1 MIEINLLPGSGKKSR
16 GKSSGIALGGVFSGI
31 IAQVKDP
38 YLMGT
43 AALVILSAV
52 ATVGLWGLQQST
64 SSRLDR
70 ELQTAVQDSIRF
82 GLMIKERRKVIAQ
95 RDEVLGQLSM
105 IKSID
110 DNRFIWP
117 HIMDEVSRALPPY
130 TWLTS
135 MAQTSAVPAPPGSE
149 PVAPPPGVAP
159 GAPPPGPAGSA
170 AAAAKAA
177 ADSAAAARL
186 TFRLIGQTVDI
197 QALTR
202 FMKDLE
208 ASPFIKDIQLIKSV
222 TIIVEQREVTEFQLD
237 AAWEV
242 PDPSVIRTVPV
253 SLAVR

>member
-1 MIEINLLPGSGKKSR
+1 
-16 GKSSGIALGGVFSGI
+16 
-31 IAQVKDP
+31 
-38 YLMGT
+38 MG
-43 AALVILSAV
+43 AAAVVILAAV

-82 GLMIKERRKVIAQ
+82 GLMIKERRKVLAQ

-105 IKSID
+105 IKTID
-110 DNRFIWP
+110 DNRFTWP

-135 MAQTSAVPAPPGSE
+135 MAQTSPVPAPPGSE
-149 PVAPPPGVAP
+149 TPAPTTGAAP
-159 GAPPPGPAGSA
+159 RPAPN

-177 ADSAAAARL
+177 ADSLAAAAGTL

-208 ASPFIKDIQLIKSV
+208 ASPFIENIQLIKSV
-222 TIIVEQREVTEFQLD
+222 TIIVDNREVTEFQLD
-237 AAWEV
+237 AAWET
-242 PDPSVIRTVPV
+242 PDPSVIRTVPI

>member
-1 MIEINLLPGSGKKSR
+1 MIEINLLPGSGKKARSR
-16 GKSSGIALGGVFSGI
+16 SAGFALGGVLSGI

-38 YLMGT
+38 YLMG
-43 AALVILSAV
+43 AAAVVILAAV

-82 GLMIKERRKVIAQ
+82 GLMIKERRKVLAQ
-95 RDEVLGQLSM
+95 RDEVLNQLTM
-105 IKSID
+105 IKTID
-110 DNRFIWP
+110 DNRFTWP

-149 PVAPPPGVAP
+149 APPPTTGAAPRPATPATP
-159 GAPPPGPAGSA
+159 GAKPMT
-170 AAAAKAA
+170 A
-177 ADSAAAARL
+177 ADSAAASKL

-208 ASPFIKDIQLIKSV
+208 ASPFIENIQLIKSV
-222 TIIVEQREVTEFQLD
+222 TIIVDSREVTEFQLD
-237 AAWEV
+237 AAWET

>member
-1 MIEINLLPGSGKKSR
+1 MIEINLLPGSGKKAR

-38 YLMGT
+38 YLMGA

-82 GLMIKERRKVIAQ
+82 GLMIKERRKVLAQ

-105 IKSID
+105 IKTID
-110 DNRFIWP
+110 DNRFTWP

-149 PVAPPPGVAP
+149 PPAPAAVPGKPA
-159 GAPPPGPAGSA
+159 APAGVTA
-170 AAAAKAA
+170 QAA
-177 ADSAAAARL
+177 ADTAPTRL

-208 ASPFIKDIQLIKSV
+208 ASPFIEDIQLIKSV

-237 AAWEV
+237 AAWET

>member
-1 MIEINLLPGSGKKSR
+1 MIEINLLPGSGKKAR
-16 GKSSGIALGGVFSGI
+16 GKSSGIAIGGALSGI
-31 IAQVKDP
+31 VAQVKDP
-38 YLMGT
+38 YLMG
-43 AALVILSAV
+43 AAAVVILAAV

-95 RDEVLGQLSM
+95 RDEVLAQLSM
-105 IKSID
+105 IKQID
-110 DNRFIWP
+110 DNRFVWP
-117 HIMDEVSRALPPY
+117 HIMDEVSRSLPPY

-135 MAQTSAVPAPPGSE
+135 MSQTSPVPAPPGSE
-149 PVAPPPGVAP
+149 PPAPT
-159 GAPPPGPAGSA
+159 AGTP
-170 AAAAKAA
+170 AAAKPADAAMRRA

-186 TFRLIGQTVDI
+186 TFRMIGQTVDL

-208 ASPFIKDIQLIKSV
+208 ASPFVEDIQLVKSV
-222 TIIVEQREVTEFQLD
+222 TVIVDNREVTEFQLD
-237 AAWEV
+237 AAWEK

>member
-1 MIEINLLPGSGKKSR
+1 MIEINLLPGSGKKAR
-16 GKSSGIALGGVFSGI
+16 GKSSGIALGGVLSGI

-38 YLMGT
+38 YLMGA

-82 GLMIKERRKVIAQ
+82 GLMIKERRKVLAQ

-105 IKSID
+105 IKTID
-110 DNRFIWP
+110 DNRFTWP

-149 PVAPPPGVAP
+149 PAVPAAVPGRPA
-159 GAPPPGPAGSA
+159 APAGVSPQA
-170 AAAAKAA
+170 AVDTAPQ
-177 ADSAAAARL
+177 RL

-208 ASPFIKDIQLIKSV
+208 ASPFIEDIQLIKSV

-237 AAWEV
+237 AAWET

>member
-1 MIEINLLPGSGKKSR
+1 MIEINLLPGSGKKAR
-16 GKSSGIALGGVFSGI
+16 GRSSGIALGGALSGI

-38 YLMGT
+38 YLMG
-43 AALVILSAV
+43 AAAIVILAAV

-82 GLMIKERRKVIAQ
+82 GLMIKERRKVLAQ

-105 IKSID
+105 IKTID
-110 DNRFIWP
+110 DNRFTWP

-149 PVAPPPGVAP
+149 APAPTTGARPAAPTPPGAKPPP
-159 GAPPPGPAGSA
+159 
-170 AAAAKAA
+170 A
-177 ADSAAAARL
+177 ADSAAMGRL

-208 ASPFIKDIQLIKSV
+208 ASPFIENIQLVKSV
-222 TIIVEQREVTEFQLD
+222 TVIVENREVTEFQLD
-237 AAWEV
+237 AAWET

-253 SLAVR
+253 ALAVR

>member
-1 MIEINLLPGSGKKSR
+1 
-16 GKSSGIALGGVFSGI
+16 
-31 IAQVKDP
+31 
-38 YLMGT
+38 MG
-43 AALVILSAV
+43 AAAVVILAAV

-82 GLMIKERRKVIAQ
+82 GLMIKERRKVLAQ

-105 IKSID
+105 IKTID
-110 DNRFIWP
+110 DNRFTWP

-135 MAQTSAVPAPPGSE
+135 MAQTSPVPPPPGSE
-149 PVAPPPGVAP
+149 TPAPTTGQAPRPAAPAAP
-159 GAPPPGPAGSA
+159 GAKPAAPPDTVTP
-170 AAAAKAA
+170 K
-177 ADSAAAARL
+177 L

-208 ASPFIKDIQLIKSV
+208 ASPFIENIQLVKSV
-222 TIIVEQREVTEFQLD
+222 TIIVDQREVTEFQLD
-237 AAWEV
+237 AAWET

>member
-16 GKSSGIALGGVFSGI
+16 GKSSSFAFGGVLSGI
-31 IAQVKDP
+31 VAQVKDP
-38 YLMGT
+38 YLMG
-43 AALVILSAV
+43 AAAVVILAAV

-82 GLMIKERRKVIAQ
+82 GLMIKERRKVLAQ

-105 IKSID
+105 IKTID
-110 DNRFIWP
+110 DNRFTWP

-135 MAQTSAVPAPPGSE
+135 MSQTSAVPAPPGSE
-149 PVAPPPGVAP
+149 LLAPVTGARPAPP
-159 GAPPPGPAGSA
+159 GAPKGVTPQV
-170 AAAAKAA
+170 
-177 ADSAAAARL
+177 DSAALGRL

-208 ASPFIKDIQLIKSV
+208 ASPFIEDIQLIKSV

-237 AAWEV
+237 ASWET

>member
-16 GKSSGIALGGVFSGI
+16 GKSAGFAFGGVLSGI

-82 GLMIKERRKVIAQ
+82 GLMIKERRKVLAQ

-105 IKSID
+105 IKTID
-110 DNRFIWP
+110 DNRFTWP

-135 MAQTSAVPAPPGSE
+135 MAQTSPVPAPPGSE
-149 PVAPPPGVAP
+149 TPAPTTGQAPRPGTPAAP
-159 GAPPPGPAGSA
+159 GAQAMT
-170 AAAAKAA
+170 A
-177 ADSAAAARL
+177 ADSAAANKL

-208 ASPFIKDIQLIKSV
+208 ASPFIENIQLIKSV
-222 TIIVEQREVTEFQLD
+222 TIIVDNREVTEFQLD
-237 AAWEV
+237 AAWET

-253 SLAVR
+253 ALAVR

>member
-1 MIEINLLPGSGKKSR
+1 MIEINLLPGSGKKARSR
-16 GKSSGIALGGVFSGI
+16 SSGLALGGVFSGI

-38 YLMGT
+38 YLMG
-43 AALVILSAV
+43 AAAVVILAAV

-82 GLMIKERRKVIAQ
+82 GLMIKERRKVLAQ

-105 IKSID
+105 IKTID
-110 DNRFIWP
+110 DNRFTWP

-149 PVAPPPGVAP
+149 TPAPTTGAAPRP
-159 GAPPPGPAGSA
+159 GAPAPPG
-170 AAAAKAA
+170 AKAMTA
-177 ADSAAAARL
+177 ADSAAANRL

-208 ASPFIKDIQLIKSV
+208 ASPFIENIQLIKSV
-222 TIIVEQREVTEFQLD
+222 TIIVDNREVTEFQLD
-237 AAWEV
+237 AAWET

-253 SLAVR
+253 ALAVR

>member
-16 GKSSGIALGGVFSGI
+16 GKSPGFAFGGVLSGI

-38 YLMGT
+38 YLMGS
-43 AALVILSAV
+43 AAVVILAAV

-70 ELQTAVQDSIRF
+70 DLQTAVQDSIRF
-82 GLMIKERRKVIAQ
+82 GLMIKERRKVLAQ

-105 IKSID
+105 IKEID
-110 DNRFIWP
+110 DNRFTWP

-135 MAQTSAVPAPPGSE
+135 MSQTSAVPAPPGSE
-149 PVAPPPGVAP
+149 PPIPTAAQGQRAQ
-159 GAPPPGPAGSA
+159 GAQT
-170 AAAAKAA
+170 AAKAA

-208 ASPFIKDIQLIKSV
+208 ASPFIEDIQLVKSV
-222 TIIVEQREVTEFQLD
+222 TIIVDQREVTEFQLD
-237 AAWEV
+237 AAWET

>member
-1 MIEINLLPGSGKKSR
+1 MIEINLLPGSGKKAR
-16 GKSSGIALGGVFSGI
+16 GKSSGIALGGVLSGI

-38 YLMGT
+38 YLMGS
-43 AALVILSAV
+43 AAVVILAAV

-82 GLMIKERRKVIAQ
+82 GLMIKERRKVLAQ

-105 IKSID
+105 IKEID
-110 DNRFIWP
+110 DNRFTWP

-149 PVAPPPGVAP
+149 PLLPVGTP
-159 GAPPPGPAGSA
+159 GAPPRPAGA
-170 AAAAKAA
+170 PAKTPEQLA

-208 ASPFIKDIQLIKSV
+208 ASPFIEDIQLIKSV
-222 TIIVEQREVTEFQLD
+222 TVIVDQREVTEF
-237 AAWEV
+237 
-242 PDPSVIRTVPV
+242 
-253 SLAVR
+253 

>member
-1 MIEINLLPGSGKKSR
+1 MIEINLLPGSGKKAR
-16 GKSSGIALGGVFSGI
+16 GKSSGIALGGALSGI

-43 AALVILSAV
+43 AALVILAAV

-70 ELQTAVQDSIRF
+70 ELQMAVQDSIRF

-105 IKSID
+105 IKTID
-110 DNRFIWP
+110 DNRFTWP

-149 PVAPPPGVAP
+149 PPTPAAVPGRPA
-159 GAPPPGPAGSA
+159 APAGVTAQA
-170 AAAAKAA
+170 APDTTAQ
-177 ADSAAAARL
+177 RL

-208 ASPFIKDIQLIKSV
+208 ASPFIEDIQLIKSV

-237 AAWEV
+237 AAWET

>member
-1 MIEINLLPGSGKKSR
+1 MIEINLLPGSGKKAR
-16 GKSSGIALGGVFSGI
+16 GKSSGIALGGALSGI

-38 YLMGT
+38 YLMG
-43 AALVILSAV
+43 AAAVVILAAV

-82 GLMIKERRKVIAQ
+82 GLMIKERRKVLAQ

-105 IKSID
+105 IKTID
-110 DNRFIWP
+110 DNRFTWP

-149 PVAPPPGVAP
+149 PPTPAAVPGKPA
-159 GAPPPGPAGSA
+159 APAGVTA
-170 AAAAKAA
+170 QAP
-177 ADSAAAARL
+177 ADSASQRL

-208 ASPFIKDIQLIKSV
+208 ASPFIENIQLIKSV
-222 TIIVEQREVTEFQLD
+222 TVIVEQREVTEFQLD
-237 AAWEV
+237 AAWET
-242 PDPSVIRTVPV
+242 PDPAVIRTVPV
-253 SLAVR
+253 ALAVR

>member
-1 MIEINLLPGSGKKSR
+1 MIEINLLPGSGKKAR
-16 GKSSGIALGGVFSGI
+16 GKSSGIALGGVLSGV

-38 YLMGT
+38 YLMG
-43 AALVILSAV
+43 AAAIVILAAV

-82 GLMIKERRKVIAQ
+82 GLMIKERRKVLAQ

-105 IKSID
+105 IKAID
-110 DNRFIWP
+110 DNRFTWP

-135 MAQTSAVPAPPGSE
+135 MSQTSAVPAPPGSE
-149 PVAPPPGVAP
+149 PPAPAATP
-159 GAPPPGPAGSA
+159 GAAQRPPVSA
-170 AAAAKAA
+170 EQAA
-177 ADSAAAARL
+177 ADSAEAAKLR
-186 TFRLIGQTVDI
+186 FRLIGQTVDI

-208 ASPFIKDIQLIKSV
+208 ASPFIEDIQLVKSV

-237 AAWEV
+237 AAWET

-253 SLAVR
+253 ALAVR

>member
-1 MIEINLLPGSGKKSR
+1 MIEINLLPGSGKKAR
-16 GKSSGIALGGVFSGI
+16 GKSSGIALGGVLSGI

-38 YLMGT
+38 YLMGS
-43 AALVILSAV
+43 AAVVILAAV

-82 GLMIKERRKVIAQ
+82 GLMIKERRKVLAQ

-105 IKSID
+105 IKTID
-110 DNRFIWP
+110 DNRFTWP

-149 PVAPPPGVAP
+149 PPAPVTGAAPKPATPGVTAQ
-159 GAPPPGPAGSA
+159 
-170 AAAAKAA
+170 AA
-177 ADSAAAARL
+177 ADTAPQRL

-208 ASPFIKDIQLIKSV
+208 ASPFIEDIQLIKSV

-237 AAWEV
+237 AAWET

>member
-1 MIEINLLPGSGKKSR
+1 MIEINLLPGSGKKARSR
-16 GKSSGIALGGVFSGI
+16 SAGFAFGGVLSGI

-38 YLMGT
+38 YLMG
-43 AALVILSAV
+43 AAAVVILAAV

-82 GLMIKERRKVIAQ
+82 GLMIKERRKVLAQ

-105 IKSID
+105 IKTID
-110 DNRFIWP
+110 DNRFTWP

-135 MAQTSAVPAPPGSE
+135 MAQTSAIPAPPGSE
-149 PVAPPPGVAP
+149 PPAPPAGAAPAPATPGVSP
-159 GAPPPGPAGSA
+159 Q
-170 AAAAKAA
+170 AA
-177 ADSAAAARL
+177 ADTAPQRL

-208 ASPFIKDIQLIKSV
+208 ASPFIEDIQLIKSV

-237 AAWEV
+237 AAWET
-242 PDPSVIRTVPV
+242 PDPSVIRTVPIAM
-253 SLAVR
+253 AVR

>member
-1 MIEINLLPGSGKKSR
+1 MIEINLLPGSGKKAR
-16 GKSSGIALGGVFSGI
+16 GKSSGIALGGALSGI

-38 YLMGT
+38 YLMG
-43 AALVILSAV
+43 AAAVVILAAV

-82 GLMIKERRKVIAQ
+82 GLMITERRKVLAQ

-105 IKSID
+105 IKTID
-110 DNRFIWP
+110 DNRFTWP

-135 MAQTSAVPAPPGSE
+135 MAQTSAIPAPPGSE
-149 PVAPPPGVAP
+149 PPAPPAGAAPAPATPGVSP
-159 GAPPPGPAGSA
+159 Q
-170 AAAAKAA
+170 AA
-177 ADSAAAARL
+177 ADTAPQRL

-208 ASPFIKDIQLIKSV
+208 ASPFIEDIQLIKSV

-237 AAWEV
+237 AAWET
-242 PDPSVIRTVPV
+242 PDPSVIRAVPIAM
-253 SLAVR
+253 AVR

>member
-1 MIEINLLPGSGKKSR
+1 MIEINLLPGSGKKAR
-16 GKSSGIALGGVFSGI
+16 GKSSGIALGGALSGI

-38 YLMGT
+38 YLMG
-43 AALVILSAV
+43 AAAVVILAAV

-82 GLMIKERRKVIAQ
+82 GLMITERRKVLAQ

-105 IKSID
+105 IKTID
-110 DNRFIWP
+110 DNRFTWP

-135 MAQTSAVPAPPGSE
+135 MAQTSAIPAPPGSE
-149 PVAPPPGVAP
+149 PPAPPAGAAPAPATPGVSP
-159 GAPPPGPAGSA
+159 Q
-170 AAAAKAA
+170 AA
-177 ADSAAAARL
+177 ADTAPQRL

-208 ASPFIKDIQLIKSV
+208 ASPFIEDIQLIKSV

-237 AAWEV
+237 AAWET
-242 PDPSVIRTVPV
+242 PDPSVIRTVPIAM
-253 SLAVR
+253 AVR

>member
-1 MIEINLLPGSGKKSR
+1 MIEINLLPGSGKKAR
-16 GKSSGIALGGVFSGI
+16 GKSSGIALGGVLSGI

-38 YLMGT
+38 YLMGA
-43 AALVILSAV
+43 AALVIVSAV

-82 GLMIKERRKVIAQ
+82 GLMIKERRKVLAQ

-105 IKSID
+105 IKTID
-110 DNRFIWP
+110 DNRFTWP

-149 PVAPPPGVAP
+149 PPAPAAVPGKPA
-159 GAPPPGPAGSA
+159 APAGVTA
-170 AAAAKAA
+170 QAPV
-177 ADSAAAARL
+177 DSAPQRL

-208 ASPFIKDIQLIKSV
+208 ASPFIEDIQLIKSV

-237 AAWEV
+237 AAWET

>member
-1 MIEINLLPGSGKKSR
+1 MIEINLLPGSGKKAR

-38 YLMGT
+38 YLMGS
-43 AALVILSAV
+43 AAVVILAAV

-82 GLMIKERRKVIAQ
+82 GLMIKERRKVLAQ

-105 IKSID
+105 IKTID
-110 DNRFIWP
+110 DNRFTWP

-149 PVAPPPGVAP
+149 PPAPASTVAPKPATQGVTAQADTAP
-159 GAPPPGPAGSA
+159 Q
-170 AAAAKAA
+170 
-177 ADSAAAARL
+177 RL

-208 ASPFIKDIQLIKSV
+208 ASPFIEDIQLIKSV

-237 AAWEV
+237 AAWET
-242 PDPSVIRTVPV
+242 PDPSVLRTVPV

>member
-1 MIEINLLPGSGKKSR
+1 MIEINLLPGSGKKAR
-16 GKSSGIALGGVFSGI
+16 GKSSGIALGGALSGI

-38 YLMGT
+38 YLMG
-43 AALVILSAV
+43 AAAVVILAAV

-82 GLMIKERRKVIAQ
+82 GLMITERRKVLAQ

-105 IKSID
+105 IKTID
-110 DNRFIWP
+110 DNRFTWP

-135 MAQTSAVPAPPGSE
+135 MAQTSAIPAPPGSE
-149 PVAPPPGVAP
+149 PPAPPAGAAPAPATPGVSP
-159 GAPPPGPAGSA
+159 Q
-170 AAAAKAA
+170 AA
-177 ADSAAAARL
+177 ADTAPQRL

-208 ASPFIKDIQLIKSV
+208 ASPFIENIQLIKSV
-222 TIIVEQREVTEFQLD
+222 TIIVDNREVTEFQLD
-237 AAWEV
+237 AAWET
-242 PDPSVIRTVPV
+242 PDPAVIRTVPV

>member
-1 MIEINLLPGSGKKSR
+1 MIEINLLPGSGKKAR
-16 GKSSGIALGGVFSGI
+16 GRSSGIALGGVLSGI

-38 YLMGT
+38 YLMGA

-82 GLMIKERRKVIAQ
+82 GLMIRERRKVLAQ

-105 IKSID
+105 IKTID
-110 DNRFIWP
+110 DNRFTWP

-135 MAQTSAVPAPPGSE
+135 MSQTSAVPAPPGSE
-149 PVAPPPGVAP
+149 PPAPASAP
-159 GAPPPGPAGSA
+159 GRPAAPAGVSPQA
-170 AAAAKAA
+170 AP
-177 ADSAAAARL
+177 DTTPQRL

-208 ASPFIKDIQLIKSV
+208 ASPFIEDIQLVKSV

-237 AAWEV
+237 AAWET

>member
-16 GKSSGIALGGVFSGI
+16 GRSSGFAFGGVLSGI
-31 IAQVKDP
+31 VAQVKDP
-38 YLMGT
+38 YLMG
-43 AALVILSAV
+43 AAAIVILAAV

-82 GLMIKERRKVIAQ
+82 GLMIKERRKVLAQ

-105 IKSID
+105 IKTID
-110 DNRFIWP
+110 DNRFTWP

-149 PVAPPPGVAP
+149 PPAPPAGAQPGVTAQT
-159 GAPPPGPAGSA
+159 AV
-170 AAAAKAA
+170 
-177 ADSAAAARL
+177 DSAAMQRL

-208 ASPFIKDIQLIKSV
+208 ASPFIENIQLIKSV
-222 TIIVEQREVTEFQLD
+222 TVIVDQREVTEFQLD
-237 AAWEV
+237 AMWET

-253 SLAVR
+253 ALAVR

>member
-16 GKSSGIALGGVFSGI
+16 GKSSGFAFGGVLSGI

-43 AALVILSAV
+43 AAIVILAAV

-82 GLMIKERRKVIAQ
+82 GLMIKERRKVLAQ

-105 IKSID
+105 IKTID
-110 DNRFIWP
+110 DNRFTWP

-135 MAQTSAVPAPPGSE
+135 MTQTSAVPAPPGSE
-149 PVAPPPGVAP
+149 PPAPAAGAAPRPAP
-159 GAPPPGPAGSA
+159 GSPA
-170 AAAAKAA
+170 AAAAQAA

-208 ASPFIKDIQLIKSV
+208 ASPFIEDIQLIKSV
-222 TIIVEQREVTEFQLD
+222 TVIVDQREVTEFQLD
-237 AAWEV
+237 AAWET

-253 SLAVR
+253 ALAVR

>member
-16 GKSSGIALGGVFSGI
+16 SKSSGIALGGVLSGF

-38 YLMGT
+38 YLIGS
-43 AALVILSAV
+43 AVVVIASAV
-52 ATVGLWGLQQST
+52 AIVGLWGLQQST
-64 SSRLDR
+64 SARLDR
-70 ELQTAVQDSIRF
+70 DLQTAVQDSIRF
-82 GLMIKERRKVIAQ
+82 GLMIKERRKVLAQ

-105 IKSID
+105 IKEID
-110 DNRFIWP
+110 DNRFTWP

-135 MAQTSAVPAPPGSE
+135 MAQTSPVPAPPGSE
-149 PVAPPPGVAP
+149 PVLPIGVQP
-159 GAPPPGPAGSA
+159 QRPANPQA
-170 AAAAKAA
+170 AAAQAA

-208 ASPFIKDIQLIKSV
+208 ASPFIQDIQLVKSV
-222 TIIVEQREVTEFQLD
+222 TIIVDQREVTEFQLD
-237 AAWEV
+237 AAWEI
-242 PDPSVIRTVPV
+242 PDPSMIRTVPV

>member
-1 MIEINLLPGSGKKSR
+1 MIEINLLPGSGKKAR

-38 YLMGT
+38 YLMGA

-82 GLMIKERRKVIAQ
+82 GLMIKERRKVLAQ

-105 IKSID
+105 IKTID
-110 DNRFIWP
+110 DNRFTWP

-149 PVAPPPGVAP
+149 PPAPVAGAAPRPATPGVTAQ
-159 GAPPPGPAGSA
+159 
-170 AAAAKAA
+170 AA
-177 ADSAAAARL
+177 ADTVPTRL

-208 ASPFIKDIQLIKSV
+208 ASPFIEDIQLIKSV

-237 AAWEV
+237 AAWET

>member
-1 MIEINLLPGSGKKSR
+1 MIEINLLPGSGKKAR
-16 GKSSGIALGGVFSGI
+16 GRSSGIALGGVFSGI

-38 YLMGT
+38 YLMG
-43 AALVILSAV
+43 AAAIVILAAV

-82 GLMIKERRKVIAQ
+82 GLMIKERRKVLAQ

-105 IKSID
+105 IKTID
-110 DNRFIWP
+110 DNRFTWP

-135 MAQTSAVPAPPGSE
+135 MAQTSAIPAPPGSQ
-149 PVAPPPGVAP
+149 PPAPATGAAPQPATPPGVSP
-159 GAPPPGPAGSA
+159 QA
-170 AAAAKAA
+170 AV
-177 ADSAAAARL
+177 DSAPQRL

-208 ASPFIKDIQLIKSV
+208 ASPFIEDIQLVKSV

-237 AAWEV
+237 AAWET

-253 SLAVR
+253 AMAVR

>member
-16 GKSSGIALGGVFSGI
+16 GKSSGIALGGVLSGI

-105 IKSID
+105 IKTID
-110 DNRFIWP
+110 DNRFTWP

-135 MAQTSAVPAPPGSE
+135 MAQTSAVPAPPAGAVPGST
-149 PVAPPPGVAP
+149 PPP
-159 GAPPPGPAGSA
+159 PPGSA

-208 ASPFIKDIQLIKSV
+208 ASPFIQDIQLVKSV
-222 TIIVEQREVTEFQLD
+222 TVIVDQREVTEFQLD
-237 AAWEV
+237 AAWET
-242 PDPSVIRTVPV
+242 PDPAVIRTVPV
-253 SLAVR
+253 ALAVR

>member
-1 MIEINLLPGSGKKSR
+1 MIEINLLPGTGKKAR
-16 GKSSGIALGGVFSGI
+16 GKSTSFAFGGVLSGI

-38 YLMGT
+38 YLMGA

-82 GLMIKERRKVIAQ
+82 GLMIKERRKVLAQ

-105 IKSID
+105 IKTID
-110 DNRFIWP
+110 DNRFTWP

-149 PVAPPPGVAP
+149 RPAPAAVPGRPAAPPGVTAQ
-159 GAPPPGPAGSA
+159 
-170 AAAAKAA
+170 AA
-177 ADSAAAARL
+177 ADTTPTRL

-202 FMKDLE
+202 FMKLLE
-208 ASPFIKDIQLIKSV
+208 SSPFVKNV
-222 TIIVEQREVTEFQLD
+222 TIAKAELVAVDGKEVQEFLL
-237 AAWEV
+237 ECEYER
-242 PDPSVIRTVPV
+242 PEESVIATVPV
-253 SLAVR
+253 TLSSR

>member
-1 MIEINLLPGSGKKSR
+1 MIEINLLPGSGKKAR
-16 GKSSGIALGGVFSGI
+16 GRSAGFAFGGVFSGI

-38 YLMGT
+38 YLMG
-43 AALVILSAV
+43 AAAIVILAAV

-82 GLMIKERRKVIAQ
+82 GLMIKERRKVLAQ

-105 IKSID
+105 IKTID
-110 DNRFIWP
+110 DNRFTWP

-149 PVAPPPGVAP
+149 TPAPTTGQAARPATPPPGTR
-159 GAPPPGPAGSA
+159 PPT
-170 AAAAKAA
+170 A
-177 ADSAAAARL
+177 ADSAAMNRL

-197 QALTR
+197 PALTR

-208 ASPFIKDIQLIKSV
+208 ASPFIENIQLIKSV
-222 TIIVEQREVTEFQLD
+222 TVIVENREVTEFQLD
-237 AAWEV
+237 AAWET

>member
-1 MIEINLLPGSGKKSR
+1 MIEINLLPGSGKKAR
-16 GKSSGIALGGVFSGI
+16 GKSSGIALGGALSGI

-43 AALVILSAV
+43 AAIVILAAV

-82 GLMIKERRKVIAQ
+82 GLMIKERRKVLAQ

-105 IKSID
+105 IKTID
-110 DNRFIWP
+110 DNRFTWP

-149 PVAPPPGVAP
+149 PPAPAAGPGRPA
-159 GAPPPGPAGSA
+159 APAGVTPQA
-170 AAAAKAA
+170 AAADTAPQ
-177 ADSAAAARL
+177 RL

-208 ASPFIKDIQLIKSV
+208 ASPFIEDIQLIKSV

-237 AAWEV
+237 AAWET

>member
-1 MIEINLLPGSGKKSR
+1 MIEINLLPGSGKKARSR
-16 GKSSGIALGGVFSGI
+16 SAGFAFGGVLSGI

-38 YLMGT
+38 YLMG
-43 AALVILSAV
+43 AAAVVILAAV

-82 GLMIKERRKVIAQ
+82 GLMIKERRKVLAQ

-105 IKSID
+105 IKTID
-110 DNRFIWP
+110 DNRFTWP

-149 PVAPPPGVAP
+149 APTPTTGAAPRPGTPATP
-159 GAPPPGPAGSA
+159 GAKPMT
-170 AAAAKAA
+170 A
-177 ADSAAAARL
+177 ADSAAANKL

-208 ASPFIKDIQLIKSV
+208 ASPFIENIQLIKSV
-222 TIIVEQREVTEFQLD
+222 TIIVDNREVTEFQLD
-237 AAWEV
+237 AAWET

>member
-1 MIEINLLPGSGKKSR
+1 MIEINLLPGTGKKSR
-16 GKSSGIALGGVFSGI
+16 GKSSGIALGGALSGI

-38 YLMGT
+38 YLMGS
-43 AALVILSAV
+43 AAVVILAAV

-64 SSRLDR
+64 ASRLDR

-95 RDEVLGQLSM
+95 RDEVLAQLSM
-105 IKSID
+105 IKAID
-110 DNRFIWP
+110 DNRFTWP

-135 MAQTSAVPAPPGSE
+135 MSQTSAVPNPPGAE
-149 PVAPPPGVAP
+149 PPAPVTAQP
-159 GAPPPGPAGSA
+159 GAPKKTA
-170 AAAAKAA
+170 AELA

-186 TFRLIGQTVDI
+186 TFRMIGQTVDL

-208 ASPFIKDIQLIKSV
+208 ASPFIENIQLVKSV
-222 TIIVEQREVTEFQLD
+222 TVIVDEREVTEFQLD
-237 AAWEV
+237 AAWET

-253 SLAVR
+253 ALAVR

>member
-16 GKSSGIALGGVFSGI
+16 SKSSGFAFGGVLSGI

-38 YLMGT
+38 YLIGS
-43 AALVILSAV
+43 AVLVIASAV
-52 ATVGLWGLQQST
+52 AIVGLWGLQQST
-64 SSRLDR
+64 TSRLDR

-82 GLMIKERRKVIAQ
+82 GLMIKERRKVLAQ

-105 IKSID
+105 IKEID
-110 DNRFIWP
+110 DNRFTWP

-149 PVAPPPGVAP
+149 LMAPITGVQPQRPANPQEVAAQT
-159 GAPPPGPAGSA
+159 
-170 AAAAKAA
+170 A

-208 ASPFIKDIQLIKSV
+208 ASPFIQDIQLVKSV
-222 TIIVEQREVTEFQLD
+222 TIIVDQREVTEFQLD
-237 AAWEV
+237 AAWEI